1 METKNS
7 HNPLSAQ
14 ELFNLIGSKSEQ
26 NTNDQDLDDFE
37 KEALEG
43 FEAYSTPV
51 NAKKINEEINVAI
64 SQKIG
69 EQGSSTKNKI
79 IWFSAAASVV
89 LMIAVSIF
97 YFNDSNISSDSNI
110 ALNDKSEIQI
120 APTQPIAPIDELK
133 QGITPD
139 VTTAT
144 TVNDGKIKPFK
155 IISEKENTAES
166 EMTISDTKG
175 AVSRNQLEEANGVKS
190 GDDLDAKPVTKTLN
204 DNMTNTAPT
213 ELAKNK
219 KESVSGKANDSRE
232 EASSYAGGIAKDKT
246 KLDNAKDEESFN
258 VMSEKKASSP
268 ASAPSVSQAE
278 VNAVEITANYRAYY
292 VGEETAIKNYII
304 SMAKKDNSD
313 VILKGKY
320 KINVSVNTNGS
331 IKLNSI
337 INTTDDC
344 KDCVKIMTKILKDM
358 KNWNPEIKN
367 GKAIQSNKE
376 FVLEF

>member
-1 METKNS
+1 MENKNS

-14 ELFNLIGSKSEQ
+14 ELFNLIGNKSEQ
-26 NTNDQDLDDFE
+26 NNNAQDLDDFE

-51 NAKKINEEINVAI
+51 NAKKINEEINLVI
-64 SQKIG
+64 SQKIS

-89 LMIAVSIF
+89 LIIAISVF
-97 YFNDSNISSDSNI
+97 YFNDSNINSDSNI
-110 ALNDKSEIQI
+110 ALNENSAKEI
-120 APTQPIAPIDELK
+120 APSQPIAPSDELK
-133 QGITPD
+133 QEITPD
-139 VTTAT
+139 VTIET
-144 TVNDGKIKPFK
+144 TVNDGKLKPFK
-155 IISEKENTAES
+155 TITEKEKTAES
-166 EMTISDTKG
+166 DITISDTKG
-175 AVSRNQLEEANGVKS
+175 AVSRNQLEEVISLNND
-190 GDDLDAKPVTKTLN
+190 DDLDTKSVTKALN
-204 DNMTNTAPT
+204 DNTTKIAPI

-219 KESVSGKANDSRE
+219 KESVSEKANESRQ
-232 EASSYAGGIAKDKT
+232 EASSYAGGIAKEEA
-246 KLDNAKDEESFN
+246 KLDNAKDEEFN
-258 VMSEKKASSP
+258 KVMAEKKS
-268 ASAPSVSQAE
+268 SAPSVSQAE
-278 VNAVEITANYRAYY
+278 VNTGGITANSKAYY
-292 VGEETAIKNYII
+292 TGEETGIKNYII

-313 VILKGKY
+313 SVLKGKY
-320 KINVSVNTNGS
+320 KINVSVNINGS
-331 IKLNSI
+331 INLNSI

>member
-14 ELFNLIGSKSEQ
+14 ELFNLIGNKSEQ
-26 NTNDQDLDDFE
+26 NNNAQDLDDFE

-51 NAKKINEEINVAI
+51 NAKKINEEINLAI
-64 SQKIG
+64 SQKIS

-79 IWFSAAASVV
+79 IWFSAVASVV
-89 LMIAVSIF
+89 LIITISLF
-97 YFNDSNISSDSNI
+97 YFNDSNINSDSNI
-110 ALNDKSEIQI
+110 ALIENNAKEI
-120 APTQPIAPIDELK
+120 APTQPIAPSDELK
-133 QGITPD
+133 QEITPD

-144 TVNDGKIKPFK
+144 TVNDEKIKPFK
-155 IISEKENTAES
+155 TITEKEKMAES
-166 EMTISDTKG
+166 DITISDTKG
-175 AVSRNQLEEANGVKS
+175 AVSRNQLEEVGSLKS
-190 GDDLDAKPVTKTLN
+190 GDDADAKPVTKTLN
-204 DNMTNTAPT
+204 DNMSNTAPT
-213 ELAKNK
+213 ELSKNK
-219 KESVSGKANDSRE
+219 KESVSGKANESRE

-268 ASAPSVSQAE
+268 ASAPSVSQTE
-278 VNAVEITANYRAYY
+278 VNAEGITANYRAYY
-292 VGEETAIKNYII
+292 VGEETAVKNYII
-304 SMAKKDNSD
+304 SIAKKDNSAI
-313 VILKGKY
+313 VLKGKY

>member
-14 ELFNLIGSKSEQ
+14 ELFNLIGNKSEQ
-26 NTNDQDLDDFE
+26 NNNAQDLDEFE

-51 NAKKINEEINVAI
+51 NAKKINEEINLAI

-69 EQGSSTKNKI
+69 EHGSSTKNKI

-89 LMIAVSIF
+89 LIIAISMF
-97 YFNDSNISSDSNI
+97 YFYDSNISSDSNI
-110 ALNDKSEIQI
+110 ALNENNVKEIG
-120 APTQPIAPIDELK
+120 PTQPIAPIDELK
-133 QGITPD
+133 QEIAPD
-139 VTTAT
+139 VRTAT

-155 IISEKENTAES
+155 TITEKEKTTES
-166 EMTISDTKG
+166 DITISDTKG

-258 VMSEKKASSP
+258 VMSEKKASIP

-278 VNAVEITANYRAYY
+278 INTGGITANSKAYY
-292 VGEETAIKNYII
+292 TGEETGIKNYII

-313 VILKGKY
+313 SVLKGKY
-320 KINVSVNTNGS
+320 KINVSVNINGS
-331 IKLNSI
+331 INLNSI

-344 KDCVKIMTKILKDM
+344 KDCAKIMTKILKDM